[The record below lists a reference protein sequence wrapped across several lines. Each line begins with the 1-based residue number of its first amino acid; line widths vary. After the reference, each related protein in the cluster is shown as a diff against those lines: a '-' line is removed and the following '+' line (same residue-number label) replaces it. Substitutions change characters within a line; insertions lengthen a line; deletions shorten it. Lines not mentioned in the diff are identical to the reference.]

1 MTAYTNA
8 DGEHKG
14 IAHGLD
20 TILDATYTHTRTTGA
35 KEAIEWAMTYTPD
48 APSDDA
54 DDVEDPSA
62 DVITCAFSG
71 GVGGDFT
78 MDMGDP
84 DYASRYGQAFD
95 EHIDANNV
103 PIIQAAG
110 NKLKSDK
117 DEYTLGWGAD
127 SYNAIVVGASTA
139 SGDNQPRAK
148 NKVRFTSGRGP
159 TPLKRKKP
167 DVVAPG
173 EGITT
178 TSPNGGYGSISGTS
192 AAVPHVAGAIL
203 LFADHG
209 LSNPMMQKALLI
221 NSAEDR
227 GSTGWDKDWGWG
239 YIDLYT
245 ALEQIDYTISGSIGG
260 RTSDDGGASDDGR
273 GVRWYKGTM
282 SECQTATLVWHK
294 RPGEPLANLDMYL
307 YNATRQVLFDF
318 SNSLQDNVEQV
329 KMPEGHDGTVY
340 ILIVYN
346 TYDPEDDYSED
357 NYSEDFGLALPSK
370 FRPIEVESIGPP
382 SP

>member
-139 SGDNQPRAK
+139 SGDNKPRAE
-148 NKVRFTSGRGP
+148 NKVRLSSGRGP

-245 ALEQIDYTISGSIGG
+245 ALEQIDYTLHDTI
-260 RTSDDGGASDDGR
+260 R
-273 GVRWYKGTM
+273 GDEVKWYKGTM
-282 SECQTATLVWHK
+282 SGCQTATLVWHK
-294 RPGEPLANLDMYL
+294 RSGVPLSNLDMVL
-307 YNATRQVLFDF
+307 YGANGRDKLDF
-318 SNSLQDNVEQV
+318 SNSSIDNVEQV

-340 ILIVYN
+340 IKIHYN
-346 TYDPEDDYSED
+346 VRYGYPET
-357 NYSEDFGLALPSK
+357 FGLALPSE
-370 FRPIEVESIGPP
+370 FRPIEVESMGPP